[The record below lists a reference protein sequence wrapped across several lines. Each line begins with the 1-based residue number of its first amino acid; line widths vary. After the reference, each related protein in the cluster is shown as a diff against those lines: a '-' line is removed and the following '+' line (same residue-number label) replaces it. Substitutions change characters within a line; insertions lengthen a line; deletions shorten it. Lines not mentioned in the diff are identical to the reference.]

1 MDSPYPN
8 SNPEPNP
15 DPEPNLNPSP
25 SPNPTQV
32 SNAPDAWEEGEALR
46 CMADVLRRPAL
57 SQYAWLLLP
66 EGSAHVLRSWHRDV
80 ASRAPPTAAERHA
93 ASVTIQRHYRARAAL
108 QRGVVAIQRVYRAR
122 LQQRAARLSQRA
134 ATLRRSSSAGVAP
147 HLLVSARF
155 DGGERENFARAI
167 HKALRA
173 PKLTRTPRGLRTVR
187 TDYAY

>member
-108 QRGVVAIQRVYRAR
+108 QCEVRTVVAIQRVAR

-134 ATLRRSSSAGVAP
+134 AHAVASVGHYRHIIP
-147 HLLVSARF
+147 
-155 DGGERENFARAI
+155 
-167 HKALRA
+167 
-173 PKLTRTPRGLRTVR
+173 T
-187 TDYAY
+187 